1 VVTGVATRVAT
12 RVATIEVAGDLG
24 VATEVAT
31 KGGLAAVATVR
42 RDCDSDQ
49 VSRRYILSNTAAR
62 RENKTINKD
71 RFRLFTINC
80 QSFSP

>member
-1 VVTGVATRVAT
+1 
-12 RVATIEVAGDLG
+12 

-31 KGGLAAVATVR
+31 KGGLAAVAIVR

-62 RENKTINKD
+62 RENKPINTDSQPYKG
-71 RFRLFTINC
+71 RVRRTAFG
-80 QSFSP
+80 